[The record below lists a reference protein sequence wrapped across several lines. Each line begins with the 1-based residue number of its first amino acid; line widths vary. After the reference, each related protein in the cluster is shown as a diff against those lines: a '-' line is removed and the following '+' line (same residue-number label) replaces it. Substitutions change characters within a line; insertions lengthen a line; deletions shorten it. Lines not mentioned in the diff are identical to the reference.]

1 MYAILVMQLHYPPN
15 YVLDEMEMY
24 EVRAAIKY
32 GYYAYKDIW
41 EANRLT
47 AYIVAQTNAKH
58 HIELTDIVEFPWEKK
73 KDKDDDTK
81 ITKQQIEYLKIKANN
96 YIKSKQN
103 G

>member
-1 MYAILVMQLHYPPN
+1 MYAILVMQLHYPPQ

-24 EVRAAIKY
+24 EVRAAFKY
-32 GYYAYKDIW
+32 CHYAFKDVW

-47 AYIVAQTNAKH
+47 AFITAQVNSKNR
-58 HIELTDIVEFPWEKK
+58 IEMQDLISFPWEKNEEK
-73 KDKDDDTK
+73 GDTSISK
-81 ITKQQIEYLKIKANN
+81 EQIEYLKMKANN

>member
-1 MYAILVMQLHYPPN
+1 MYAILVMQLHYPPS

-24 EVRAAIKY
+24 EVRVAIKY

-73 KDKDDDTK
+73 RDKQDDTM
-81 ITKQQIEYLKIKANN
+81 ITKEQIEYLKMKANN
-96 YIKSKQN
+96 YINSKQN